1 MVIQVSGALSTQVR
15 YAAARSEIA
24 VLAGERLDS
33 LEATPVDSLS
43 TGNTRETINVEGIRY
58 QRRVRVRRITAV
70 LYQIDV
76 WMTAIDEDG
85 PSFEATSYHSGI
97 W

>member
-33 LEATPVDSLS
+33 LEATPIDSLS
-43 TGNTRETINVEGIRY
+43 TGNTRDTLTVAGVRY
-58 QRRVRVRRITAV
+58 ERRVRVRRITAV
-70 LYQIDV
+70 LLQIDV
-76 WMTAIDEDG
+76 WMTAIDGNG
-85 PSFEATSYHSGI
+85 PSYEATSYHSGI